1 MIFGDVFTSKDK
13 IIVYLG
19 SKYES
24 FRKLWKANDLQ
35 DNLYGFASTYNL
47 IDYTSLFLIL
57 PRKKGQSIEKL
68 IDSCLSNPKYVKTF
82 ISTTKDVEDAV
93 LPIVID
99 RINDKYYSVLYNLEK
114 RLKYWDNKADAIKIF
129 YMKYKMLNIE
139 EEIPPIY
146 TESDTKEQKKFLNDY
161 FKREIPKKYLDLKC
175 GDVIKHED
183 YYALYTGTTRD
194 FSLEFRELPVEE
206 LNHYSYNYSHRPHFV
221 VIWKDYNFKK
231 VNHLDFDGL
240 NLSYRLPVGGLR

>member
-24 FRKLWKANDLQ
+24 FRKVWKANDLQ
-35 DNLYGFASTYNL
+35 DNLYCLASTYNL
-47 IDYTSLFLIL
+47 IDYISLFLIL
-57 PRKKGQSIEKL
+57 PWKKGQSIEKI
-68 IDSCLSNPKYVKTF
+68 IDSCLSNPNYVKTF

-93 LPIVID
+93 FPIVLD
-99 RINDKYYSVLYNLEK
+99 DTHDKYYSVLYNMEK
-114 RLKYWDNKADAIKIF
+114 RLKHWGNKADAIKIF
-129 YMKYKMLNIE
+129 YMKYKMLNLE
-139 EEIPPIY
+139 EEIPQIY

-161 FKREIPKKYLDLKC
+161 FKREIPKKYLDLKY

-183 YYALYTGTTRD
+183 YYALYTGITRD
-194 FSLEFRELPVEE
+194 FSLEFRELSVEE
-206 LNHYSYNYSHRPHFV
+206 LNHYNYNYLHRPHFV
-221 VIWKDYNFKK
+221 GIWKDYNFKK
-231 VNHLDFDGL
+231 VNHIDFDGL